1 MRQPSIEKDEF
12 SKAVRPRFHF
22 IAPHGW
28 MNDPCG
34 PGFDPI
40 TNTYHLFYQWNPQGC
55 EWGNMSWGHA
65 TSKDLVTWKHS
76 SNTSPALS
84 PDKVYDKEG
93 VFTGCFIPSGPH
105 GEDGMITLFYTSVCH
120 LPIHWSIPYIR
131 GSESLA
137 AAVSKDGG
145 ATWDKFEG
153 NPILPE
159 EPESLT
165 VTGWRDPYL
174 SRWESLDRLR
184 GTEDT
189 LYGVISGG
197 IKDKGP
203 AIFLY
208 AIQPDKLFSWDY
220 IGVLTSSTPNF
231 RRSSKWSA
239 DFGVNWECGNF
250 MTLRDDLANS
260 SREFIICG
268 SEGGHERP
276 WLMEY
281 LDSVQDSVPRRT
293 VSYSFWFSGSLI
305 KGEDG
310 VSMKIDFD
318 GYLDHGCYYA
328 AGSFYDPNGSRRIVW
343 GWIKED
349 DLAAKYAKNKGWAGC
364 LALPRELFLQRTP
377 GVVKALKTPLS
388 EITSVYAL
396 KETQSSRYVIETLG
410 IRPLTELSQLRKGDP
425 TVVENLALPSG
436 TTEAYLSPVKS
447 ARWELET
454 TIEIQEG
461 CTAVG
466 FHVRHTTHM
475 KTSTTI
481 NFLPQEEEIT
491 VIRSNSS
498 TLSDVN
504 RSKERGAM
512 TLFTQEQGNQLVL
525 EPLTLRIFSDG
536 NTLEVYANERFALS
550 TVIYTSDPAAIYLSM
565 FAQGVDGAATF
576 KRTEFWTQL
585 GTIYEDQ

>member
-1 MRQPSIEKDEF
+1 
-12 SKAVRPRFHF
+12 
-22 IAPHGW
+22 
-28 MNDPCG
+28 
-34 PGFDPI
+34 
-40 TNTYHLFYQWNPQGC
+40 
-55 EWGNMSWGHA
+55 
-65 TSKDLVTWKHS
+65 
-76 SNTSPALS
+76 
-84 PDKVYDKEG
+84 
-93 VFTGCFIPSGPH
+93 
-105 GEDGMITLFYTSVCH
+105 MITLFYTSVCH

-550 TVIYTSDPAAIYLSM
+550 TVIYTSDPAAIYISM